1 MFDGLPSYLVAAK
14 HGTKYFHGLGPLK
27 TLIGTYYPISL
38 FYFCNLIQSP
48 KRKRN
53 DYRLFYAHFLIL
65 VGLALLSL
73 SRGTLLTQF
82 VAMGLVWHYS
92 RSRFSITFAAVGLA
106 SLMLIASVHGVVRE
120 TVKFEDGVFSLG
132 LQQEEG
138 GEARFYKKR
147 MDACWYVAFNDGG

>member
-1 MFDGLPSYLVAAK
+1 M
-14 HGTKYFHGLGPLK
+14 
-27 TLIGTYYPISL
+27 
-38 FYFCNLIQSP
+38 
-48 KRKRN
+48 
-53 DYRLFYAHFLIL
+53 IL

-106 SLMLIASVHGVVRE
+106 SLMLIASVYGVVRE

-138 GEARFYKKR
+138 GEARFIKKNGCMLVR
-147 MDACWYVAFNDGG
+147 GL